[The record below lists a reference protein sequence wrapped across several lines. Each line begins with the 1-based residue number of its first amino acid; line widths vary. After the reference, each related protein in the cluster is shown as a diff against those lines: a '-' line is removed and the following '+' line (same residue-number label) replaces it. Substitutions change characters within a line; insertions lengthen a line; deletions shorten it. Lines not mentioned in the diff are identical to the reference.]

1 MKATILDLRYR
12 MKEVLKAL
20 ERNEKV
26 TILYHGKLK
35 GVITAGAETI
45 SAKVTEHPFFN
56 MRKSAKSVEQEMDR
70 LRGGRYRA
78 I

>member
-1 MKATILDLRYR
+1 MRATILDLRYR

-26 TILYHGKLK
+26 TILYHGKQK
-35 GVITAGAETI
+35 GVITAGAETK

-56 MRKSAKSVEQEMDR
+56 MRKSAKSVEREMDR

-78 I
+78 L